1 MAILRVSNQG
11 QLDSALRSA
20 GGGDTILLSSGTYDN
35 LTLNDRFEQKVTI
48 ASEAGNPA
56 VINQMLLRGAA
67 NIELKGLK
75 FDYVPGRSGDNP
87 FWIEGGRGI
96 TLVDIDIEGKASG
109 QYGAGVGLRVKN
121 SQDIEILNS
130 EVSNFRN
137 GFAFTNSDNVRVVN
151 NDFRGMSNDSM
162 LLGGMTGMVIQ
173 GNDFRAMNSNPAV
186 QHKDMIQF
194 FTGSGSP
201 ASRDIV
207 IRDNVIDNPEHSH
220 AIFFTNPMAN
230 SGDRGAYYQNI
241 VIENNDIRSAHAHGI
256 SINNGDGVTIRNNTL
271 TQHPEG
277 GSNTAIN
284 IPVINISTLSRDIT
298 IEGNQVA
305 SVPVPQNATWT
316 IAGNDTGSKQFLHW
330 YGNYGAVDRSRSAAS
345 TREAADDSPA
355 TGAPDLPTGAGT
367 DSFRIDG
374 GRLDGE
380 TRLAIGTLDFEQGD
394 VIVFR
399 NLDAGTFRAKGGAN
413 PIDVWDAGR
422 SAKLD
427 SALDL
432 QEIAAFSP
440 AVSATQ
446 TRGDLVLR
454 IEQDDG
460 TAEIVLEG
468 LGAEFRAADQP
479 DLF

>member
-109 QYGAGVGLRVKN
+109 QYGAGVGLRIKN

-241 VIENNDIRSAHAHGI
+241 VIENNDIRSAHVHGI
-256 SINNGDGVTIRNNTL
+256 SINHGDGVTIRNT
-271 TQHPEG
+271 P
-277 GSNTAIN
+277 
-284 IPVINISTLSRDIT
+284 
-298 IEGNQVA
+298 
-305 SVPVPQNATWT
+305 
-316 IAGNDTGSKQFLHW
+316 
-330 YGNYGAVDRSRSAAS
+330 
-345 TREAADDSPA
+345 
-355 TGAPDLPTGAGT
+355 
-367 DSFRIDG
+367 
-374 GRLDGE
+374 
-380 TRLAIGTLDFEQGD
+380 
-394 VIVFR
+394 
-399 NLDAGTFRAKGGAN
+399 
-413 PIDVWDAGR
+413 
-422 SAKLD
+422 
-427 SALDL
+427 
-432 QEIAAFSP
+432 
-440 AVSATQ
+440 
-446 TRGDLVLR
+446 
-454 IEQDDG
+454 
-460 TAEIVLEG
+460 
-468 LGAEFRAADQP
+468 
-479 DLF
+479 

>member
-1 MAILRVSNQG
+1 
-11 QLDSALRSA
+11 
-20 GGGDTILLSSGTYDN
+20 
-35 LTLNDRFEQKVTI
+35 
-48 ASEAGNPA
+48 
-56 VINQMLLRGAA
+56 
-67 NIELKGLK
+67 
-75 FDYVPGRSGDNP
+75 
-87 FWIEGGRGI
+87 
-96 TLVDIDIEGKASG
+96 
-109 QYGAGVGLRVKN
+109 
-121 SQDIEILNS
+121 
-130 EVSNFRN
+130 
-137 GFAFTNSDNVRVVN
+137 
-151 NDFRGMSNDSM
+151 
-162 LLGGMTGMVIQ
+162 
-173 GNDFRAMNSNPAV
+173 
-186 QHKDMIQF
+186 
-194 FTGSGSP
+194 
-201 ASRDIV
+201 
-207 IRDNVIDNPEHSH
+207 
-220 AIFFTNPMAN
+220 
-230 SGDRGAYYQNI
+230 
-241 VIENNDIRSAHAHGI
+241 
-256 SINNGDGVTIRNNTL
+256 
-271 TQHPEG
+271 
-277 GSNTAIN
+277 
-284 IPVINISTLSRDIT
+284 VINISTLSRDIT
-298 IEGNQVA
+298 IQGNQVA

-316 IAGNDTGSKQFLHW
+316 IAGNDTGPKQFLHW

-380 TRLAIGTLDFEQGD
+380 TRLAIGTLDFEQGG

-468 LGAEFRAADQP
+468 LGAEFRVADQP